1 MSDLLQLAEVVL
13 ARFGPIMVECGG
25 CNDGTWPAPGGGR
38 VKCIPCGGTGTRPIT
53 AAELSAPDGDR
64 PNAHVDR
71 LFWSGDFGTLLHTK
85 HGWRGHGW
93 AGDHLMDGPW
103 CAPRHQAQ
111 LAALAGAPEDP
122 KP

>member
-13 ARFGPIMVECGG
+13 AKHGPIMVECG
-25 CNDGTWPAPGGGR
+25 R
-38 VKCIPCGGTGTRPIT
+38 CICREHYNPHPTCRFCGDVGLVAVPIT
-53 AAELSAPDGDR
+53 ARELATPDGDR

-71 LFWSGDFGTLLHTK
+71 LFWSGAFGTLLHTK

-103 CAPRHQAQ
+103 CATRHHAQ
-111 LAALAGAPEDP
+111 LAALAAAAGEDRT
-122 KP
+122 